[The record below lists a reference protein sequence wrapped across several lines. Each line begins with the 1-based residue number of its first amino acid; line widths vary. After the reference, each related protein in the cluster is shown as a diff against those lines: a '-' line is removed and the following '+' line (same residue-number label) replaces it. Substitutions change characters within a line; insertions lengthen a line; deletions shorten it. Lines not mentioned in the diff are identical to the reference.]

1 MVSSAELD
9 LLFPFSSL
17 RIIPYQEFSG
27 AFNMAFDHFL
37 AVNLLPT
44 DAPIL
49 RFYGWRPYCISL
61 GYHQKDE
68 SLDITAIKKAGYDVV
83 RRPTGGSAIF
93 HSEELTYSFIAPK
106 TGLNQQQIYHS
117 IHVYIANALQQI
129 GYNVRLNEEKLD
141 DNYLKRGKSSF
152 ACFNRS
158 AQNEIQYA
166 GRKVLGS
173 AQKIYKNSILQH
185 GSLLIGPK
193 QKEII
198 RFLKSSPETRNEL
211 SLYLEEHSI
220 SLQDIKKLS
229 IQPIALSDTIIAKFC
244 SSTKAG
250 CYYLYPA
257 IHEIE
262 HAKRFENIFM
272 IT

>member
-1 MVSSAELD
+1 MVSSAELNF
-9 LLFPFSSL
+9 LFPFSSL

-27 AFNMAFDHFL
+27 AFNMAFDHVL
-37 AVNLLPT
+37 AMNLSPT

-61 GYHQKDE
+61 GYHQNEE
-68 SLDITAIKKAGYDVV
+68 SLDIKAIKKAGYEAV

-106 TGLNQQQIYHS
+106 TGLNQQQIYHN

-141 DNYLKRGKSSF
+141 DNYLKRGKSTF

-158 AQNEIQYA
+158 AQSEIQFA
-166 GRKVLGS
+166 GKKVLGS

-193 QKEII
+193 QKEIV
-198 RFLKSSPETRNEL
+198 RFLKSGPEVRDEL
-211 SLYLEEHSI
+211 SVYLEEHSI
-220 SLQDIKKLS
+220 SLQDIKELS
-229 IQPIALSDTIIAKFC
+229 IQPITLSDMIITKFC
-244 SSTKAG
+244 SGTKAG

-257 IHEIE
+257 IPEIE
-262 HAKRFENIFM
+262 QSKRVENIFM